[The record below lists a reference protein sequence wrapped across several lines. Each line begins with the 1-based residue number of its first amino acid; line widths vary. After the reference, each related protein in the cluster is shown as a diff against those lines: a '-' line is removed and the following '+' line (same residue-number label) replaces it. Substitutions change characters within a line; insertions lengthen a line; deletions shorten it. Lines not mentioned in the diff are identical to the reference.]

1 MANSTHV
8 VDLAFF
14 LGGAPEKIS
23 SYVGGKLDW
32 HPNGSIF
39 SGAGITKNNTL
50 FSYNANWE
58 APGRWG
64 VEVITNK
71 SRLIL
76 RPLEKLQIQKIGN
89 LDPEFVQ
96 IYKQFPIKIK

>member
-1 MANSTHV
+1 MGRFDRT
-8 VDLAFF
+8 
-14 LGGAPEKIS
+14 GE
-23 SYVGGKLDW
+23 
-32 HPNGSIF
+32 
-39 SGAGITKNNTL
+39 NNTL

-58 APGRWG
+58 APGRWS

-96 IYKQFPIKIK
+96 INDVLDVDYKPGLYEQTKSFINGNNLNLCDIDEHRKNFKY